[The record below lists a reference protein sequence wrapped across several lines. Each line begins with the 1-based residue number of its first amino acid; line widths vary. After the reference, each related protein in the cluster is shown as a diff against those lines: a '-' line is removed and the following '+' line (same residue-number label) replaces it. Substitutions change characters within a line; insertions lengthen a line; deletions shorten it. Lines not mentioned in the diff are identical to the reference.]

1 MKLRAVA
8 ALGLTA
14 ALALTACGGDA
25 TEEATNAETTA
36 AAEETSAAADESSA
50 AAEETAA
57 GSDLSGELAGMGS
70 SAMRV
75 AQDAWT
81 AAFMAENPGVTVSYA
96 AEGSGAGREGIQNG
110 SVQFAGSDR
119 AFRVDENQA
128 GAFAS
133 CAADSHVLNL
143 PVYISPIAVIF
154 NLEGVESLNMD
165 AATVAGVFKGDIAK
179 WNDPAIAALN
189 EGVELP
195 DEFIT
200 IVHRADDSGTTEN
213 FTDYLS
219 QAAPEVWDAEADGMW
234 PYEGGQPAPQTDGVK
249 NAVASGQGTIGYVDA
264 SAADGVGIVSI
275 GSEGNFF
282 APEPEAAAAAVEA
295 SPMVE
300 GTPENDLA
308 LELDRQSTEGY
319 PISLVAYAIA
329 CQNYED
335 QATADLV
342 KGYLTFISSEAGQSL
357 AAEQAGS
364 AALSAG
370 LRDQVAASIESINA

>member
-14 ALALTACGGDA
+14 ALALTACGGDS
-25 TEEATNAETTA
+25 TDEATNAETTA
-36 AAEETSAAADESSA
+36 AAEETTAAEGESS
-50 AAEETAA
+50 AEETAA
-57 GSDLSGELAGMGS
+57 GSDLSGELAGMGAS
-70 SAMRV
+70 SMRV

-119 AFRVDENQA
+119 AFKIEENQA

-133 CAADSHVLNL
+133 CAADSHVLNM

-219 QAAPEVWDAEADGMW
+219 QAAPDVWDAEADGMW

-264 SAADGVGIVSI
+264 SAADGVGVVSI
-275 GSEGNFF
+275 GADGNFF
-282 APEPEAAAAAVEA
+282 APEAEAAAAAVEA
-295 SPMVE
+295 SPLVE

-308 LELDRQSTEGY
+308 LELDRTSTEGY
-319 PISLVAYAIA
+319 PISLVAYGIA
-329 CQNYED
+329 CQTYED

-342 KGYLTFISSEAGQSL
+342 KAYFTFITSEEGQDL
-357 AAEQAGS
+357 AAEQAGN
-364 AALSAG
+364 APLSEG
-370 LRDQVAASIESINA
+370 LREQITASIESINA

>member
-25 TEEATNAETTA
+25 TDQA
-36 AAEETSAAADESSA
+36 SP
-50 AAEETAA
+50 TAA
-57 GSDLSGELAGMGS
+57 GSDAAGGGSSGALAGMGAS
-70 SAMRV
+70 SMRV

-119 AFRVDENQA
+119 AFKIEENQA

-133 CAADSHVLNL
+133 CAADSIVLDL

-154 NLEGVESLNMD
+154 NLEGVDELNMD
-165 AATVAGVFKGDIAK
+165 AATIAGVFKGDIAK

-249 NAVASGQGTIGYVDA
+249 NAVAGGNGTIGYVDA
-264 SAADGVGIVSI
+264 SAATDIGTIKVGAD
-275 GSEGNFF
+275 GNFF
-282 APEPEAAAAAVEA
+282 APDAEAAAAAVEA
-295 SPMVE
+295 SPVE
-300 GTPENDLA
+300 EGREANDLA
-308 LELDRQSTEGY
+308 LELDRKSTEGY
-319 PISLVAYAIA
+319 PISLVAYAMA

-342 KGYLTFISSEAGQSL
+342 KSYLTFISSEEGQSL

-364 AALSAG
+364 APLSEG
-370 LRDQVAASIESINA
+370 LREQVVASIESINA